1 MFDILSMDDFY
12 SLGDYEESNNI
23 DTCLV
28 PNLKNSNINGE
39 NYIRITY
46 NIGNQSKEIAA
57 KKSIAKR
64 IYTFIQIIHNNLRMN
79 ILVKNKEECFAPNL
93 LKKINSD
100 FMIKGFI
107 FIHLKISE
115 FPLITITLK

>member
-57 KKSIAKR
+57 KNQLQKE
-64 IYTFIQIIHNNLRMN
+64 FI
-79 ILVKNKEECFAPNL
+79 
-93 LKKINSD
+93 
-100 FMIKGFI
+100 
-107 FIHLKISE
+107 
-115 FPLITITLK
+115 PLFKLFITI